1 MAAYIIANVDVKDPD
16 AYQNYT
22 AQTPGLVEKFG
33 GKFIVRGGDFEML
46 EGQLPLTRV
55 VVIEFADV
63 DAARK
68 FYHSPEY
75 QEVLK
80 IRVSATESQVF
91 LIEGV

>member
-1 MAAYIIANVDVKDPD
+1 MAAYLIANVDVKDPD
-16 AYQNYT
+16 AYQNYV

-46 EGQLPLTRV
+46 EGQLPLARV
-55 VVIEFADV
+55 VVLEFADM

-80 IRVSATESQVF
+80 IRLAAAESQAF
-91 LIEGV
+91 LVDGT

>member
-1 MAAYIIANVDVKDPD
+1 MAAYLFANVDVKDPD
-16 AYQNYT
+16 AYRNYT

-46 EGQLPLTRV
+46 EGQLPLARV
-55 VVIEFADV
+55 VLVEFADM

-80 IRVSATESQVF
+80 IRSAAAESQVF
-91 LIEGV
+91 LVDGA